1 MPAAKFEIV
10 RKCKI
15 CGEPFKAKTIESWY
29 CSPRCSKI
37 AWKRNKDEELR
48 MQKLDEVV
56 KKIPKS
62 KDYITVPEAYA
73 LFGISKETLYRLI
86 RKGVIS
92 SVNVGERQT
101 RVSKEEL
108 LKLYPLR
115 KKALTKPKPV
125 AKLYSLEPKDCYTI
139 GEISKKFHLDDST
152 VYQHIRKYS
161 IPTRQIGN
169 FVYVPKKLT
178 IYIKER
184 SNEKSTGQYAS
195 FSKTSQI
202 RIP

>member
-10 RKCKI
+10 RKCKV
-15 CGEPFKAKTIESWY
+15 CGELFKAKTIESWY

-92 SVNVGERQT
+92 SVNVGERQI
-101 RVSKEEL
+101 RLSKEEL

-115 KKALTKPKPV
+115 KKV
-125 AKLYSLEPKDCYTI
+125 VVNELYKDFY
-139 GEISKKFHLDDST
+139 
-152 VYQHIRKYS
+152 
-161 IPTRQIGN
+161 RQVFLRTPPNII
-169 FVYVPKKLT
+169 V
-178 IYIKER
+178 
-184 SNEKSTGQYAS
+184 S
-195 FSKTSQI
+195 FLQFFYLAYNS
-202 RIP
+202 

>member
-10 RKCKI
+10 RKCKV

-37 AWKRNKDEELR
+37 AWKRKKDEELR

-92 SVNVGERQT
+92 SVNVGMRQT

-115 KKALTKPKPV
+115 KKALAKPKPI

-139 GEISKKFHLDDST
+139 GEIAKKYHLDDST
-152 VYQHIRKYS
+152 VYLHIRKYS

-169 FVYVPKKLT
+169 FVYAPKKEIDNL
-178 IYIKER
+178 YKGA
-184 SNEKSTGQYAS
+184 KQ
-195 FSKTSQI
+195 
-202 RIP
+202 

>member
-1 MPAAKFEIV
+1 
-10 RKCKI
+10 
-15 CGEPFKAKTIESWY
+15 
-29 CSPRCSKI
+29 
-37 AWKRNKDEELR
+37 

-108 LKLYPLR
+108 LKLYPCL
-115 KKALTKPKPV
+115 
-125 AKLYSLEPKDCYTI
+125 LYTSEL
-139 GEISKKFHLDDST
+139 
-152 VYQHIRKYS
+152 
-161 IPTRQIGN
+161 PTSDL
-169 FVYVPKKLT
+169 V
-178 IYIKER
+178 
-184 SNEKSTGQYAS
+184 
-195 FSKTSQI
+195 
-202 RIP
+202 